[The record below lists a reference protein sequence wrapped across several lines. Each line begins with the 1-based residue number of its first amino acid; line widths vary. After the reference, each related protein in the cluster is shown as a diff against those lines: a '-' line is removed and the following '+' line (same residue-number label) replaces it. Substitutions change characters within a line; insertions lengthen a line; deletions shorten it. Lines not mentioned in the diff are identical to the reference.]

1 MHSFAHQL
9 QYVARKLMRARM
21 FTTVSIVTLSVGIG
35 ANAAIFSVINTV
47 LLKPLP
53 FEAPNELIGVWHKA
67 PGVGFDDLNQSPAL
81 HYTYQGEGRHFERIA
96 MWDGRQATITGLDE
110 PQRIDGLAMTYE
122 LLPLL
127 RVPPRIG
134 RGFTAEDDSPAG
146 PRTVILSDGYWRT
159 HFGADPNVLGRSLT
173 IEGHPTEIIGVMPE
187 RFTFLQTDPD
197 VLLPFRFDRS
207 EVRMGDFSYQSVAR
221 MRPGSTVEQVNADIE
236 RMVPMAVERHPGGLT
251 LSMLENAQF
260 GANSRPLKQDL
271 VGDIGQLLWVLLG
284 TVAIILLIAC
294 ANVANLFLVRAE
306 GRQQE
311 LAVRTALGAPRAHL
325 AKEFLSESLCL
336 GLLGGI
342 GGTLLAFGGI
352 RLLVALGPESLPRL
366 EEIGI
371 DPIVLAFTACL
382 SVFAGIFFGAFPI
395 FKYSSPALVQVLR
408 EGGRGGSAGR
418 ERHRAR
424 SVLVVVQ
431 IALALVLLAGSGL
444 MIRSFQALRNV
455 QPGFE
460 RAEEVQT
467 VRIFIPLAEA
477 AEPEPSVRIHEA
489 ILNRVRAIPG
499 VTSAGMSSSA
509 TMDGWDSNDAIYVEE
524 FPTPEGQ
531 LPAIRRFK
539 WIAPGYFETMENP
552 IIAGRS
558 YVWDDVL
565 NHRSVVVVT
574 ENLALDYWP
583 DAATAIGKRVR
594 QSPESPWREIVGV
607 VGNVHDDGVDQP
619 QTATVYWPML
629 VENLWEPGLY
639 AARSM
644 AYVIRSPRVGT
655 AGLLEEVRQAVWAVN
670 PNLPLS
676 NVRTMAEW
684 LDDSLARTSFT
695 LIMLG
700 IAAGVALLL
709 GAVGIYGVISYIV
722 SQRIREMGV
731 RIALG
736 AQQRDVSRLVL
747 RHGLALTGVGVGV
760 GLAAAV
766 ALTRLMSALLFGVS
780 AVDPLTY
787 VAVATALTAIALFA
801 SWVPA
806 RRAARTNPL
815 EALRYE

>member
-1 MHSFAHQL
+1 
-9 QYVARKLMRARM
+9 
-21 FTTVSIVTLSVGIG
+21 
-35 ANAAIFSVINTV
+35 
-47 LLKPLP
+47 
-53 FEAPNELIGVWHKA
+53 
-67 PGVGFDDLNQSPAL
+67 
-81 HYTYQGEGRHFERIA
+81 
-96 MWDGRQATITGLDE
+96 
-110 PQRIDGLAMTYE
+110 
-122 LLPLL
+122 
-127 RVPPRIG
+127 
-134 RGFTAEDDSPAG
+134 
-146 PRTVILSDGYWRT
+146 
-159 HFGADPNVLGRSLT
+159 
-173 IEGHPTEIIGVMPE
+173 
-187 RFTFLQTDPD
+187 
-197 VLLPFRFDRS
+197 
-207 EVRMGDFSYQSVAR
+207 
-221 MRPGSTVEQVNADIE
+221 
-236 RMVPMAVERHPGGLT
+236 
-251 LSMLENAQF
+251 
-260 GANSRPLKQDL
+260 
-271 VGDIGQLLWVLLG
+271 
-284 TVAIILLIAC
+284 
-294 ANVANLFLVRAE
+294 
-306 GRQQE
+306 
-311 LAVRTALGAPRAHL
+311 
-325 AKEFLSESLCL
+325 
-336 GLLGGI
+336 
-342 GGTLLAFGGI
+342 
-352 RLLVALGPESLPRL
+352 
-366 EEIGI
+366 
-371 DPIVLAFTACL
+371 
-382 SVFAGIFFGAFPI
+382 
-395 FKYSSPALVQVLR
+395 
-408 EGGRGGSAGR
+408 
-418 ERHRAR
+418 
-424 SVLVVVQ
+424 
-431 IALALVLLAGSGL
+431 
-444 MIRSFQALRNV
+444 
-455 QPGFE
+455 
-460 RAEEVQT
+460 
-467 VRIFIPLAEA
+467 
-477 AEPEPSVRIHEA
+477 
-489 ILNRVRAIPG
+489 
-499 VTSAGMSSSA
+499 
-509 TMDGWDSNDAIYVEE
+509 MDGWDSNDAIYVEE